1 MVTFLLLFTN
11 RKSFQSISFSLWG
24 KQGYGEVP
32 CPPPWLSRGH
42 NHLLHECLDLVL
54 QVLGQL
60 WASPAWSRGQ
70 EAETVDGAEL
80 PLHLPA
86 HLEQPVHREGRVSQR
101 RGPGEHVVPLL
112 LH

>member
-1 MVTFLLLFTN
+1 M
-11 RKSFQSISFSLWG
+11 WG
-24 KQGYGEVP
+24 GA
-32 CPPPWLSRGH
+32 LSPTPAIEGPH
-42 NHLLHECLDLVL
+42 PHLLHECLDLVL

-86 HLEQPVHREGRVSQR
+86 RLEQPAHREGRVSQR
-101 RGPGEHVVPLL
+101 KGPGRACGPPA